1 MLPAAAGYDRAITV
15 FSPDGRLYQVEYAIE
30 TVRRGTLAVGIKSK
44 DGVVLA
50 VEEKA
55 RKLQVSDI
63 TQKIFQID
71 DHIGVAA
78 AGYIPDARTQVDH
91 GKIIMSKIADDNF
104 NSVIL
109 RPYITEKTFN
119 LIEKENKLTFIV
131 SDKAFKKDVKDAI
144 KRMYEGNVKEV
155 NIFRT
160 VQGKKAIVKFTK
172 DDEARQ
178 LATKLGLV

>member
-1 MLPAAAGYDRAITV
+1 
-15 FSPDGRLYQVEYAIE
+15 
-30 TVRRGTLAVGIKSK
+30 
-44 DGVVLA
+44 
-50 VEEKA
+50 
-55 RKLQVSDI
+55 
-63 TQKIFQID
+63 
-71 DHIGVAA
+71 
-78 AGYIPDARTQVDH
+78 
-91 GKIIMSKIADDNF
+91 MSKMPDDNF

-131 SDKAFKKDVKDAI
+131 SDNVFKKDVKEAI

-160 VQGKKAIVKFTK
+160 IQGKKAIVKFAK

>member
-1 MLPAAAGYDRAITV
+1 M
-15 FSPDGRLYQVEYAIE
+15 
-30 TVRRGTLAVGIKSK
+30 SK
-44 DGVVLA
+44 DAESNL
-50 VEEKA
+50 
-55 RKLQVSDI
+55 
-63 TQKIFQID
+63 
-71 DHIGVAA
+71 
-78 AGYIPDARTQVDH
+78 
-91 GKIIMSKIADDNF
+91 
-104 NSVIL
+104 NSIIL

-131 SDKAFKKDVKDAI
+131 SDSASKRDVNEAI
-144 KRMYEGNVKEV
+144 ETMYEGNVKEV

>member
-1 MLPAAAGYDRAITV
+1 M
-15 FSPDGRLYQVEYAIE
+15 
-30 TVRRGTLAVGIKSK
+30 SK
-44 DGVVLA
+44 DAESNL
-50 VEEKA
+50 
-55 RKLQVSDI
+55 
-63 TQKIFQID
+63 
-71 DHIGVAA
+71 
-78 AGYIPDARTQVDH
+78 
-91 GKIIMSKIADDNF
+91 
-104 NSVIL
+104 NSIIL

-131 SDKAFKKDVKDAI
+131 SDSASKKDVNEAI
-144 KRMYEGNVKEV
+144 ETMYEGNVKEV

>member
-1 MLPAAAGYDRAITV
+1 MVKNT
-15 FSPDGRLYQVEYAIE
+15 
-30 TVRRGTLAVGIKSK
+30 
-44 DGVVLA
+44 
-50 VEEKA
+50 
-55 RKLQVSDI
+55 
-63 TQKIFQID
+63 
-71 DHIGVAA
+71 
-78 AGYIPDARTQVDH
+78 DH
-91 GKIIMSKIADDNF
+91 GEIIMSKDTESNL
-104 NSVIL
+104 NSIIL

-131 SDKAFKKDVKDAI
+131 SDSASKKDVNEAI
-144 KRMYEGNVKEV
+144 ETMYEGNVKEV